1 MARRI
6 ELGHLLQVL
15 LCTTL
20 VGLALALP
28 ASPASAAHGFVVN
41 TTDDQVDSDPGNG
54 VCATADSGT
63 PPGTLECTL
72 RAAIQEANAHPG
84 ADTITL
90 FSGEYVRTVLEES
103 PWEDASA
110 SGDLDITSQV
120 TIQGEGRATTIIDAQ
135 RSGRVLHVVSGS
147 LLLKDVTVTDGY
159 SPPAHGGGIRV
170 ETNATLV
177 NVDVVD
183 NEHGAGGGGG
193 IANFGTLSVTGG
205 SISENVSGGEGGGVW
220 NDGPT
225 ATLTGVA
232 LKDNRANNGGG
243 GGILNGQR
251 PITLENSTVS
261 GNAAFH
267 AGGGFLS
274 AGQTIIRGSTIWG
287 NSTAHWGGG
296 FSQASNCASG
306 SVNISNSTISG
317 NTTGGAHGG
326 GLWLSCTADLTN
338 VTVAN
343 NDAPTSPGDGIHVE
357 IGTTTLSNTIVANN
371 GTQNCNVRESA
382 QNDTFLVSGMY
393 NLSSDGTCFT
403 PGGSDLTNTNP
414 LLGPLADNGGPTM
427 THALAASSPA
437 VDGVAA
443 TDCPPPATD
452 QRGKTRP
459 AEGDGEAPSLCDIG
473 SFERVDADGD
483 GFESGETTE
492 TDDADPCVPNNM
504 AGPCDAD
511 EDGST
516 VAEGDPNNTNPCTPT
531 PSTATCDLDG
541 DTQLNSADI
550 DDDGDGQTD
559 ASESECG
566 SNAHNSESKSPD
578 FDGDNNPNCSDS
590 DDDNDNVNDTQDAFD
605 FDANESSDND
615 GDEIGDNAD
624 LDDDNDGVADTNETC
639 DNAAEDVDQIQD
651 GDGCPETDADNDS
664 HLDEDDE
671 FPTDADEWSDADDDG
686 IGDNEDTDDDND
698 TVADVSDEC
707 EGEDEDLDNKQD
719 TDGCP
724 DTAVKSTVTASLKK
738 GKIKGSVGSTQM
750 ACRPD
755 RKVTLFKAKAGKD
768 PKIGNPDTTS
778 STGAYALPTKGTT
791 GKLYVKVAAEVL
803 DPNSSGVVITC
814 GPATSDTVRVK

>member
-6 ELGHLLQVL
+6 ELRLSLQVL

-20 VGLALALP
+20 LGLALALP
-28 ASPASAAHGFVVN
+28 ASPASAAHGFTVN
-41 TTDDQVDSDPGNG
+41 SADDQVDAAHGDGI
-54 VCATADSGT
+54 CATGDPDA
-63 PPGTLECTL
+63 PECTL
-72 RAAIQEANAHPG
+72 RAAIQEANAHAG

-90 FSGEYVRTVLEES
+90 PAGEYVRTLLEES

-110 SGDLDITSQV
+110 TGDLDITSEV
-120 TIQGEGRATTIIDAQ
+120 TIQGAGRATTIIDAQ

-147 LLLKDVTVTDGY
+147 LVLKDVTVTDGY
-159 SPPAHGGGIRV
+159 TPPAHGGGIRL
-170 ETNATLV
+170 ETLTTTAHLV

-183 NEHGAGGGGG
+183 NENGAGGGGG

-205 SISENVSGGEGGGVW
+205 SISDNVSGGEGGGLW

-225 ATLTGVA
+225 TTLTGVSI
-232 LKDNRANNGGG
+232 KDNRANNGGG
-243 GGILNGQR
+243 GGILNGQK

-261 GNAAFH
+261 GNYAYFD
-267 AGGGFLS
+267 GGGFRS
-274 AGQTIIRGSTIWG
+274 FGHTTIRGSTISG
-287 NSTAHWGGG
+287 NTTAHWGGG
-296 FSQASNCASG
+296 FSQASNCGGASL
-306 SVNISNSTISG
+306 NMSNSTVSG
-317 NTTGGAHGG
+317 NVANGSTGG
-326 GLWLSCTADLTN
+326 GLWLHCPADLTN

-343 NDAPTSPGDGIHVE
+343 NNAPATPGDGIQVE
-357 IGTTTLSNTIVANN
+357 AGTTTLSNTIVANN
-371 GTQNCNVRESA
+371 GTQNCNVNSNPQA
-382 QNDTFLVSGMY
+382 GASLVSGMY
-393 NLSSDGTCFT
+393 NLSSDATCFT

-427 THALAASSPA
+427 THALAATSPA
-437 VDGVAA
+437 VDAVAA

-511 EDGST
+511 TDGST

-531 PSTATCDLDG
+531 PSTAHCDLDG
-541 DTQLNSADI
+541 DTQLNSVDV

-566 SNAHNSESKSPD
+566 SSAHDSESKSAD
-578 FDGDNNPNCSDS
+578 FDGDDNPNCTDS
-590 DDDNDNVNDTQDAFD
+590 DDDDDNVNDDQDAFD

-615 GDEIGDNAD
+615 GDGDGDNAD
-624 LDDDNDGVADTNETC
+624 LDDDNDGVADANEAC
-639 DNAAEDVDQIQD
+639 DNAAEDIDQIQD
-651 GDGCPETDADNDS
+651 ADGCPETDADNDS

-671 FPTDADEWSDADDDG
+671 FPLDPTEWSDADDDG
-686 IGDNEDTDDDND
+686 VGDNADTDDDND
-698 TVADVSDEC
+698 TVPDVSDEC
-707 EGEDEDLDNKQD
+707 EGQDEDLDGKQD

-724 DTAVKSTVTASLKK
+724 DTVVKSTVTAALKK
-738 GKIKGSVGSTQM
+738 GKIRGKVGSGQA
-750 ACRPD
+750 ACRPG
-755 RKVTLFKAKAGKD
+755 RKVTLFKTKAGKD
-768 PKIGNPDTTS
+768 PKIGNPDTTT

-791 GKLYVKVAAEVL
+791 GKLYVKVAARVL

-814 GPATSDTVRVK
+814 GPATSNTVKVK